1 MRVLAR
7 KEICIAA
14 KHVITHRIFGECY
27 MVTKE
32 QPVGL
37 IDYTL
42 PKSDATKADIKR
54 LCEEAKKYGFWS
66 VCVNPTYVSVATD
79 ILGETDVKVCSVV
92 GFPLG
97 ANTPEVKALEAEKAV
112 KDGASEIDMVMN
124 IGALKSRDYE
134 LVKREIR
141 GVVERAKAQKDT
153 IVKVI
158 IETGLL
164 TEDEKVLAC
173 RLVKESGADFVK
185 TSTGFNAPG
194 ANVHDVKL
202 MRKTVGSDFGV
213 KASGGIRTYRDAKKL
228 IEAGANRIG
237 TSSGIAIIEGV

>member
-1 MRVLAR
+1 
-7 KEICIAA
+7 
-14 KHVITHRIFGECY
+14 

-32 QPVGL
+32 QLAKL
-37 IDYTL
+37 IDHTL
-42 PKSDATKADIKR
+42 LKPNATQDEIKR
-54 LCEEAKKYGFWS
+54 LCEEAMKHSFWS
-66 VCVNPTYVSVATD
+66 VCVNPTYVSLATD
-79 ILGETDVKVCSVV
+79 ILGGTEVKVCSVV

-97 ANTPEVKALEAEKAV
+97 ANTPEIKALEAEKAT
-112 KDGASEIDMVMN
+112 KDGASEIDMVIN

-134 LVKREIR
+134 IVKRDIR
-141 GVVERAKAQKDT
+141 EVVEHAKARKD
-153 IVKVI
+153 IVVKVI

-164 TEDEKVLAC
+164 TEEEKVIAS

-202 MRKTVGSDFGV
+202 IRETVGPDFGL
-213 KASGGIRTYRDAKKL
+213 KASGGIRTYRDAVKL

-237 TSSGIAIIEGV
+237 TSSGIAIVGEN

>member
-1 MRVLAR
+1 
-7 KEICIAA
+7 
-14 KHVITHRIFGECY
+14 

-32 QPVGL
+32 QLAKL
-37 IDYTL
+37 IDHTL
-42 PKSDATKADIKR
+42 LKPNATKDEIKR
-54 LCEEAKKYGFWS
+54 LCEEAMKHSFWS
-66 VCVNPTYVSVATD
+66 VCVNPIYVSLAAD
-79 ILGETDVKVCSVV
+79 ILGGTEVKVCSVV

-97 ANTPEVKALEAEKAV
+97 ASTPEMKALEAEKAT
-112 KDGASEIDMVMN
+112 KDGASEIDMVIN

-134 LVKREIR
+134 IVKRDIR
-141 GVVERAKAQKDT
+141 EVVEHAKARKD
-153 IVKVI
+153 IVVKVI

-164 TEDEKVLAC
+164 TEEEKVIAS

-202 MRKTVGSDFGV
+202 IRETVGPDFGL
-213 KASGGIRTYRDAKKL
+213 KASGGIRTYRDAVKL

-237 TSSGIAIIEGV
+237 TSSGIAIVGEN

>member
-1 MRVLAR
+1 
-7 KEICIAA
+7 
-14 KHVITHRIFGECY
+14 

-32 QPVGL
+32 QLAKL
-37 IDYTL
+37 IDHTL
-42 PKSDATKADIKR
+42 LKPNATKDEIKR
-54 LCEEAKKYGFWS
+54 LCEEAMKHSFWS
-66 VCVNPTYVSVATD
+66 VCVNPTYVSLATD
-79 ILGETDVKVCSVV
+79 ILGGTEVKVCSVV

-97 ANTPEVKALEAEKAV
+97 ANTSEMKALEAEKAT
-112 KDGASEIDMVMN
+112 KDGASEIDMVIN

-134 LVKREIR
+134 IVKRDIR
-141 GVVERAKAQKDT
+141 EVVEHAKARKD
-153 IVKVI
+153 IVVKVI

-164 TEDEKVLAC
+164 TEEEKVIAS

-202 MRKTVGSDFGV
+202 IRETVGPDFGL
-213 KASGGIRTYRDAKKL
+213 KASGGIRTYRDAVKL

-237 TSSGIAIIEGV
+237 TSSGIAIVGEN

>member
-1 MRVLAR
+1 ML
-7 KEICIAA
+7 
-14 KHVITHRIFGECY
+14 
-27 MVTKE
+27 TKE
-32 QPVGL
+32 QLAKL

-42 PKSDATKADIKR
+42 LKPNATNDDIKR

-66 VCVNPTYVSVATD
+66 VCVNPTYVSLATD
-79 ILGETDVKVCSVV
+79 ILRETDVKVCSVV

-97 ANTPEVKALEAEKAV
+97 ANTPEVKALEAEKAIN
-112 KDGASEIDMVMN
+112 DGASEIDMVIN

-134 LVKREIR
+134 LVKRDIYE
-141 GVVERAKAQKDT
+141 VVERAKARKDA
-153 IVKVI
+153 VAKVI

-173 RLVKESGADFVK
+173 KLVKESGADFVK

-194 ANVHDVKL
+194 ATVHDVKL
-202 MRKTVGSDFGV
+202 IRETVGPNFGL
-213 KASGGIRTYRDAKKL
+213 KASGGIRTYRDAMKL

-237 TSSGIAIIEGV
+237 TSSGVAIIREN

>member
-1 MRVLAR
+1 
-7 KEICIAA
+7 
-14 KHVITHRIFGECY
+14 

-32 QPVGL
+32 QLAKL
-37 IDYTL
+37 IDHTL
-42 PKSDATKADIKR
+42 LKPNAAKDEIKR
-54 LCEEAKKYGFWS
+54 LCEEAMKHSFRS
-66 VCVNPTYVSVATD
+66 VCVNPTYVSLATD
-79 ILGETDVKVCSVV
+79 ILGGTEVKVCSVV

-97 ANTPEVKALEAEKAV
+97 ANTPEIKALEAEKAT
-112 KDGASEIDMVMN
+112 KDGASEIDMVIN

-134 LVKREIR
+134 IVKRDIR
-141 GVVERAKAQKDT
+141 EVVEHAKARKD
-153 IVKVI
+153 IVVKVI

-164 TEDEKVLAC
+164 TEEEKVIAS

-202 MRKTVGSDFGV
+202 IRETVGPDFGL
-213 KASGGIRTYRDAKKL
+213 KASGGIRTYRDAVKL

-237 TSSGIAIIEGV
+237 TSSGIAIVGEN

>member
-1 MRVLAR
+1 
-7 KEICIAA
+7 
-14 KHVITHRIFGECY
+14 

-32 QPVGL
+32 QLAKL
-37 IDYTL
+37 IDHTL
-42 PKSDATKADIKR
+42 LKPNATKDEIKR
-54 LCEEAKKYGFWS
+54 LCEEAIKHSFWS
-66 VCVNPTYVSVATD
+66 VCVNPTYVSLATD
-79 ILGETDVKVCSVV
+79 ILGGTEVKVCSVV

-97 ANTPEVKALEAEKAV
+97 ANTPEIKALEAEKAT
-112 KDGASEIDMVMN
+112 KDGASEIDMVIN

-134 LVKREIR
+134 IVKRDIR
-141 GVVERAKAQKDT
+141 EVVEHAKARKD
-153 IVKVI
+153 IVVKVI

-164 TEDEKVLAC
+164 TEEEKVIAS

-202 MRKTVGSDFGV
+202 IRETVGPDFGL
-213 KASGGIRTYRDAKKL
+213 KASGGIRTYRDAVKL

-237 TSSGIAIIEGV
+237 TSSGIAIVGEN

>member
-1 MRVLAR
+1 VRALTR
-7 KEICIAA
+7 KEIQIIVRNV
-14 KHVITHRIFGECY
+14 VIRRKFEGDY

-32 QPVGL
+32 KLAKL

-42 PKSDATKADIKR
+42 LKPDATKDDIKR

-66 VCVNPTYVSVATD
+66 VCVNPTYVSLAND
-79 ILGETDVKVCSVV
+79 ILRETDVKVCSVV

-97 ANTPEVKALEAEKAV
+97 ANTPEVKALEAERAV
-112 KDGASEIDMVMN
+112 NDGASEIDMVIN

-134 LVKREIR
+134 LVEEDIR
-141 GVVERAKAQKDT
+141 KVVERAKARKDT
-153 IVKVI
+153 VVKVI

-194 ANVHDVKL
+194 ATVHDVKL
-202 MRKTVGSDFGV
+202 MRSVVGSNFGL
-213 KASGGIRTYRDAKKL
+213 KASGGIKTHRDATKL

-237 TSSGIAIIEGV
+237 TSSGVAIIGEN

>member
-1 MRVLAR
+1 
-7 KEICIAA
+7 
-14 KHVITHRIFGECY
+14 

-32 QPVGL
+32 QLAKL

-42 PKSDATKADIKR
+42 LKPDATKDDIKR

-66 VCVNPTYVSVATD
+66 VCVNPIYVSVATD

-97 ANTPEVKALEAEKAV
+97 ANTPEVKALEAEKSINH
-112 KDGASEIDMVMN
+112 GASEIDMVMN
-124 IGALKSRDYE
+124 VGALKSRDYE
-134 LVKREIR
+134 LVKRDIR
-141 GVVERAKAQKDT
+141 EVVERAKAQKDT
-153 IVKVI
+153 VVKVI

-202 MRKTVGSDFGV
+202 MRRAVGSDFGV
-213 KASGGIRTYRDAKKL
+213 KASGGIRTYRDAKML
-228 IEAGANRIG
+228 VEAGANRIG

>member
-1 MRVLAR
+1 
-7 KEICIAA
+7 
-14 KHVITHRIFGECY
+14 

-32 QPVGL
+32 QLGKL
-37 IDYTL
+37 IDHTL
-42 PKSDATKADIKR
+42 LKPDAAKADIKR

-97 ANTPEVKALEAEKAV
+97 ANTPEVKALEAEKAI
-112 KDGASEIDMVMN
+112 KDGAGEIDMVMN

-134 LVKREIR
+134 LVRRDIRE
-141 GVVERAKAQKDT
+141 VVERAKAQKDT

-173 RLVKESGADFVK
+173 RMVKESGADFVK

-202 MRKTVGSDFGV
+202 MRNTVGSDFGV
-213 KASGGIRTYRDAKKL
+213 KASGGIRTYSDAKKL

-237 TSSGIAIIEGV
+237 TSSGIAIIQGV

>member
-1 MRVLAR
+1 ML
-7 KEICIAA
+7 
-14 KHVITHRIFGECY
+14 
-27 MVTKE
+27 TKE
-32 QPVGL
+32 QLAKL
-37 IDYTL
+37 IDHTL
-42 PKSDATKADIKR
+42 LKPDAAKADIKR
-54 LCEEAKKYGFWS
+54 LCEEAEKYGFWS
-66 VCVNPTYVSVATD
+66 VCVNPTYVSVAID

-97 ANTPEVKALEAEKAV
+97 ANTPEVKALEAETAI

-124 IGALKSRDYE
+124 VGALKSCDYE
-134 LVKREIR
+134 LVKRDIR
-141 GVVERAKAQKDT
+141 GVVGRAKAQKDT
-153 IVKVI
+153 VVKVI

-194 ANVHDVKL
+194 ANVNDVKL
-202 MRKTVGSDFGV
+202 MRNTVGSDFGV
-213 KASGGIRTYRDAKKL
+213 KASGGIRTYSDAKKL
-228 IEAGANRIG
+228 IEAGASRIG